1 MKRVLVLAVPVALVP
16 FVLGA
21 CGGDDDDDPTTR
33 SADTLTPDVSTAGDL
48 DPRHLAPGHHRSRT
62 SRCPDISIPDIS
74 IPDISIPDLSIPD
87 FSLPDDAEEA
97 ARNVLENT
105 GLDDEQIDCLVE
117 RLRRSAVT
125 WPTMNEHHGLL
136 EECDIE
142 LTDLQPGG

>member
-1 MKRVLVLAVPVALVP
+1 MPVKRVLVLAVPVALVP

-21 CGGDDDDDPTTR
+21 CGGDDDEPDETV
-33 SADTLTPDVSTAGDL
+33 ADTLTPDVSPPEISIPDISL
-48 DPRHLAPGHHRSRT
+48 PDISL
-62 SRCPDISIPDIS
+62 PDISIPDIS

-87 FSLPDDAEEA
+87 FSLPEDAEEA

-117 RLRRSAVT
+117 QAQEVGSDLAN
-125 WPTMNEHHGLL
+125 MNDIMGLL
-136 EECDIE
+136 GECDIE